1 MMNSTAFDNLEK
13 LSQDLYQKLI
23 TDAQSE
29 IESLQA
35 EAAKEREALLS
46 DARAKAEQYQKEAER
61 QADLYKE
68 RRLQEL
74 KQESLHLREKLQRNL
89 DSFLKAEVLE
99 GPTDKAFEDQDF
111 IQKLLLKLIEQFDSK
126 SYQLQWP
133 KGWQAESLAQLK
145 KKLPDWHFE
154 VRENARLS
162 LQSSEAGLEFRIDSE
177 AFKALL
183 DEYFNQELRDLILQ
197 ND

>member
-23 TDAQSE
+23 SDAQSE

-35 EAAKEREALLS
+35 EAAKEREALLN
-46 DARAKAEQYQKEAER
+46 DARTKAEQYQKEAER

-89 DSFLKAEVLE
+89 EGFLKAEVLE
-99 GPTDKAFEDQDF
+99 GPTDKAFEDQEF
-111 IQKLLLKLIEQFDSK
+111 IEKLLLKLLEQFDPK

-133 KGWQAESLAQLK
+133 KDWQAESLAQLQ
-145 KKLPDWHFE
+145 KKLPDWQFE
-154 VRENARLS
+154 IRENARLS
-162 LQSSEAGLEFRIDSE
+162 LQSSEAGLEFRIDAE

>member
-23 TDAQSE
+23 SDAQAE
-29 IESLQA
+29 IETLQA

-46 DARAKAEQYQKEAER
+46 EAKARAEQYQKEAER
-61 QADLYKE
+61 KADLYKE

-74 KQESLHLREKLQRNL
+74 KQESLQLREILQRNL
-89 DSFLKAEVLE
+89 ESFLKAEVLE
-99 GPTDKAFEDQDF
+99 KPLEEAFEDQEF
-111 IQKLLLKLIEQFDSK
+111 IEKLLLKLLEQFDPK
-126 SYQLQWP
+126 SYQLIWP
-133 KGWQAESLAQLK
+133 QDWQSECLSQMQ
-145 KKLPDWHFE
+145 KKLPEWQFHI
-154 VRENARLS
+154 RENARLS
-162 LQSSEAGLEFRIDSE
+162 LQSSDAGLEFRIDAE

-183 DEYFNQELRDLILQ
+183 DAYFNQELRDLILQ

>member
-35 EAAKEREALLS
+35 EAAKERDALLS
-46 DARAKAEQYQKEAER
+46 DAKAKAEQYQKEAER

-89 DSFLKAEVLE
+89 ESFLKAEE
-99 GPTDKAFEDQDF
+99 TF
-111 IQKLLLKLIEQFDSK
+111 
-126 SYQLQWP
+126 
-133 KGWQAESLAQLK
+133 SL
-145 KKLPDWHFE
+145 
-154 VRENARLS
+154 
-162 LQSSEAGLEFRIDSE
+162 
-177 AFKALL
+177 
-183 DEYFNQELRDLILQ
+183 
-197 ND
+197 